1 MIDEGGSRLLD
12 DSGTLALE
20 GKSGNAPASPSLPSF
35 FSLTFFSRANDN
47 EHFNFFHNKRGF
59 LFMRIT
65 QVEKGTVMKPG

>member
-35 FSLTFFSRANDN
+35 FL
-47 EHFNFFHNKRGF
+47 
-59 LFMRIT
+59 
-65 QVEKGTVMKPG
+65 